1 MYNEYIQKFTG
12 EKKEDIKIL
21 LKSETG
27 LQFNI
32 QDTILEALSWN
43 DLIPEDVEEL
53 TDDLIDL
60 YLKEIDERIVDKH
73 IDRWKDRDYQEY
85 LDDLHDDGYID
96 ETYSSEEE

>member
-27 LQFNI
+27 LQFDI
-32 QDTILEALSWN
+32 EDTILEALSWN
-43 DLIPEDVEEL
+43 NLIPEDIEEL

-60 YLKEIDERIVDKH
+60 YLKEIDERIVEKN

-96 ETYSSEEE
+96 ETYSSED